1 MQFSKNKSNV
11 ILDCLRVFADLS
23 KPNNVSLN
31 TATAYGTS
39 IHCQSV
45 DLSDIRKLV
54 SVYVSLERR

>member
-1 MQFSKNKSNV
+1 MQFSKNKSNEV
-11 ILDCLRVFADLS
+11 LDCLRVFADLS

-45 DLSDIRKLV
+45 DLSDIRILD
-54 SVYVSLERR
+54 SV